1 MDERE
6 RRKHRRLLVDIPA
19 ELFVQGQ
26 PYPTRIKDISEDGFF
41 VETVYFFPI
50 GESVFLTA
58 KDIPMK
64 EKAGKIIHVDL
75 SGIGGIFEN
84 K

>member
-26 PYPTRIKDISEDGFF
+26 PYPARIRDISEGGFF
-41 VETVYFFPI
+41 VETEYFFPI
-50 GESVFLTA
+50 GERVFLTA
-58 KDIPMK
+58 KDIPII
-64 EKAGKIIHVDL
+64 EKAGKTIRIDL
-75 SGIGGIFEN
+75 SGIGGKFD
-84 K
+84 